1 MIIVSRGKYIRR
13 ITGRTR
19 KSCRGFVTLLLV
31 QFDIDPPIH
40 LSSFSCA
47 PSSTLHFFLSFFLPF
62 LDSRVEE
69 PSGFNREGM
78 KMFIHL
84 EGIRAMIK
92 ERRE

>member
-1 MIIVSRGKYIRR
+1 MCQGGNRSYDLWEEPENLAVA
-13 ITGRTR
+13 
-19 KSCRGFVTLLLV
+19 LLLWCW
-31 QFDIDPPIH
+31 FI
-40 LSSFSCA
+40 
-47 PSSTLHFFLSFFLPF
+47 STLIHPSICHPLPVLLFQLSHFFLFFCLLY

>member
-1 MIIVSRGKYIRR
+1 MCQGGNRSDELWEEPENLAVA
-13 ITGRTR
+13 
-19 KSCRGFVTLLLV
+19 LLLCCW
-31 QFDIDPPIH
+31 FI
-40 LSSFSCA
+40 
-47 PSSTLHFFLSFFLPF
+47 STLIHPSICHPFPVLLLQLSISFFLSF

-69 PSGFNREGM
+69 PSGFNGEGM

>member
-1 MIIVSRGKYIRR
+1 MCQGGNRSDDLWEEPE
-13 ITGRTR
+13 
-19 KSCRGFVTLLLV
+19 KSCRGFVTLVLV
-31 QFDIDPPIH
+31 HFDIDPPFH
-40 LSSFSCA
+40 LSSFACA
-47 PSSTLHFFLSFFLPF
+47 PSSTLHFFLSFCLSY

>member
-1 MIIVSRGKYIRR
+1 MCQGGDRSDELWEEPQNLAMA
-13 ITGRTR
+13 
-19 KSCRGFVTLLLV
+19 LLLCCLV
-31 QFDIDPPIH
+31 HSDIDPPFH

-47 PSSTLHFFLSFFLPF
+47 PSSTLHLYLFLSFFLPL

-92 ERRE
+92 EGRE

>member
-1 MIIVSRGKYIRR
+1 M
-13 ITGRTR
+13 GRTR

-31 QFDIDPPIH
+31 HFDIDPPFH
-40 LSSFSCA
+40 LSSFSSA
-47 PSSTLHFFLSFFLPF
+47 PSSALHFFLSVSL
-62 LDSRVEE
+62 LDLGVEE
-69 PSGFNREGM
+69 PSGFNGEGM

>member
-1 MIIVSRGKYIRR
+1 M
-13 ITGRTR
+13 
-19 KSCRGFVTLLLV
+19 
-31 QFDIDPPIH
+31 
-40 LSSFSCA
+40 
-47 PSSTLHFFLSFFLPF
+47 
-62 LDSRVEE
+62 EE